1 MKDWKLAVKNIVINA
16 ADYADDAVDFTTTI
30 KSYKLSYEDLREL
43 GFECMLEINNCR
55 NISVLLFTNKN
66 EAIEKLMNSW
76 KIFGLSHKVIDEY
89 IRPDNMY
96 AYSDTKNDDIMY
108 RADITMF

>member
-1 MKDWKLAVKNIVINA
+1 MKDWKLVVKNIVIHA
-16 ADYADDAVDFTTTI
+16 ADYADDMVDFNTTM
-30 KSYKLSYEDLREL
+30 KSYKITNEDLREL
-43 GFECMLEINNCR
+43 GFECILEINNCR
-55 NISVLLFTNKN
+55 NISLLLFTDKN
-66 EAIEKLMNSW
+66 DAIEKLQNSW

-108 RADITMF
+108 RAEIVSV

>member
-1 MKDWKLAVKNIVINA
+1 MKDWKLVVKNIIICA
-16 ADYADDAVDFTTTI
+16 ADDADDAVDFDTTI
-30 KSYKLSYEDLREL
+30 KSYKISHEDLREL

-55 NISVLLFTNKN
+55 NTSVLLFTDKN
-66 EAIEKLMNSW
+66 DAIEKLTNSW

-108 RADITMF
+108 RAEITMF